1 MHGLNQ
7 HILYNHTNGF
17 LYYDQDGSGS
27 TYAPVHFATLTT
39 HPVLTHV
46 DFLVVPYTPEFSSRA
61 SIASRMTIASVAAGF
76 AVLPIYKSRR
86 SRIIEVTRLRP
97 LSLLFP
103 RNPA

>member
-39 HPVLTHV
+39 HTVLTHV
-46 DFLVVPYTPEFSSRA
+46 DFLVVA
-61 SIASRMTIASVAAGF
+61 
-76 AVLPIYKSRR
+76 
-86 SRIIEVTRLRP
+86 
-97 LSLLFP
+97 
-103 RNPA
+103 